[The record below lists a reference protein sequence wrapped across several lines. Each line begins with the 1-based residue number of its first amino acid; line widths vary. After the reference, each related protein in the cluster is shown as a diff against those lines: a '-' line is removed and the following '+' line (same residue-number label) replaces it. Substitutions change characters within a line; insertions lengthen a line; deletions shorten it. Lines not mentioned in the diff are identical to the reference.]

1 MHVKKTLFGL
11 LAHRLFGARLVP
23 YPVQGSGHT
32 LLWASGPVPRG
43 IAHGHFGATVVYPP
57 GDYPQVHA
65 FTKRVRSKG
74 VHLALER
81 GR

>member
-1 MHVKKTLFGL
+1 MVILML
-11 LAHRLFGARLVP
+11 EWVHR
-23 YPVQGSGHT
+23 
-32 LLWASGPVPRG
+32 
-43 IAHGHFGATVVYPP
+43 P